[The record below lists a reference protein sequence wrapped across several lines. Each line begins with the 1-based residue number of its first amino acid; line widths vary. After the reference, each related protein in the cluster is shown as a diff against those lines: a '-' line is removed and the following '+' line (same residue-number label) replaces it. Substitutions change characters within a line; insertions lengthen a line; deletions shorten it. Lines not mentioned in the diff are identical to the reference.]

1 MKKNGNAVARR
12 KARKTNDAALVDKAA
27 SSRDRSLPGGRL
39 LEGYQHGALVV
50 RGKNV
55 VLTKA
60 AIFEPLKAMLSKR
73 AFDAFDIAA
82 AVTLETQYAARDLP
96 Q

>member
-12 KARKTNDAALVDKAA
+12 KARKTNDAASVDKAA
-27 SSRDRSLPGGRL
+27 SSRDRSLPDGGL
-39 LEGYQHGALVV
+39 LERDQHGALVV
-50 RGKNV
+50 RRKNV

-60 AIFEPLKAMLSKR
+60 AIFEPLKTMLPKR
-73 AFDAFDIAA
+73 IFDAFDIAT